1 MRDDYEPR
9 GGRGYRSSGRG
20 GLRRFAVG
28 VLFSA
33 ILIGGAAAV
42 YYLYLKREGKDP
54 VTELSDGIGVLA
66 DRFKGGKGEK
76 AGEKLRDLGLFIE
89 KHGDDIHNYGDEVER
104 RLEDIK
110 GVSEEAYRAAKKK
123 VDEYRQKKSDG
134 KPGDE
139 LGEEPAGESQKGSPE
154 EPAPKPST
162 ESSTVPSRE

>member
-1 MRDDYEPR
+1 
-9 GGRGYRSSGRG
+9 
-20 GLRRFAVG
+20 
-28 VLFSA
+28 VLCTA
-33 ILIGGAAAV
+33 ILIGGSATV
-42 YYLYLKREGKDP
+42 YYMYLKGEGKDP

-123 VDEYRQKKSDG
+123 VDEFRRKEPDG
-134 KPGDE
+134 KPDAKPQE
-139 LGEEPAGESQKGSPE
+139 GSPE
-154 EPAPKPST
+154 EPAGKPST
-162 ESSTVPSRE
+162 ESSTGPSTDEAGVPSKE